1 MRIEARVFLA
11 SLMVGAVFIFNAACA
26 LAQNRI
32 ALKNGDSVELS
43 LVYWVIQCRSI
54 MIGLPEVEV
63 LEGPQQVTLAVREE
77 MVLPRR
83 FNCVNKVPGGKVVMT
98 AKGVTEALEGKLVYR
113 LKYKTKDGDRQT
125 SQSYLISL
133 FP

>member
-1 MRIEARVFLA
+1 MRIRARVFLA
-11 SLMVGAVFIFNAACA
+11 TVTVGAVFIFNAASA

-32 ALKNGDSVELS
+32 ALKNGDSVEIS